1 MLVAFNRSVRRNPK
15 ADITIEKDAASET
28 LQQIRREPR
37 TWPWRKEG
45 SKARRPCQRPD
56 HEAII
61 EPEYEMYQKKN
72 EGKEGNKNRKTRAKP
87 DDFNTASQRN
97 TRELNEISRRTR
109 QEFGKV
115 AQL

>member
-15 ADITIEKDAASET
+15 ADIAIEKDAMSET

-56 HEAII
+56 HEAVLK
-61 EPEYEMYQKKN
+61 PECEMHP
-72 EGKEGNKNRKTRAKP
+72 RKTRGKKETKIGKQEQ
-87 DDFNTASQRN
+87 NQMTSIRH
-97 TRELNEISRRTR
+97 RSEIP
-109 QEFGKV
+109 GN
-115 AQL
+115 

>member
-15 ADITIEKDAASET
+15 ADIAIEKDAMSET

-56 HEAII
+56 HEAVL
-61 EPEYEMYQKKN
+61 EPECEIYPRRTRGKK
-72 EGKEGNKNRKTRAKP
+72 EKNRKTRAKP
-87 DDFNTASQRN
+87 DDFNMASQRN